1 MRVLF
6 IHQNFPGQFR
16 HFVAHLARRE
26 AGQRLLACVGCFCQ
40 AASCV
45 GEDSAKYSF
54 PVMGVILRPL
64 LLKNCLAVTERVS
77 VR

>member
-16 HFVAHLARRE
+16 HLVAHLARRE
-26 AGQRLLACVGCFCQ
+26 AGHRLIACVGCFCQ

-54 PVMGVILRPL
+54 PAMGRYFKAAFAKKLFG
-64 LLKNCLAVTERVS
+64 S
-77 VR
+77 Y